1 MKLVLSTDNKNKIK
15 EIKNLLED
23 LDIEVLGKSDIGAD
37 FEVEE
42 NGETLYDNALLKAK
56 AISDKTDDYVL
67 ADDTGLFVNSLNGE
81 PGVHSARYASE
92 HNDKLNREKLLK
104 NLLNCE
110 DRSAYFKTQLI
121 LIDKNKNIIPL
132 EGVCEGEIIKEER
145 GENGF
150 GYDSI
155 FMPNGYKETFA
166 EMSLSEKNK
175 ISHRS
180 KALQKLKI
188 KLQNVNNC

>member
-23 LDIEVLGKSDIGAD
+23 LDIEILGKSDIGAD

>member
-23 LDIEVLGKSDIGAD
+23 LDIEILGKSDIGAD

-104 NLLNCE
+104 NLLNFE

>member
-15 EIKNLLED
+15 EIKDVLKD
-23 LDIEVLGKSDIGAD
+23 LDIEILGKSDIGAN

-42 NGETLYDNALLKAK
+42 NGKTLYDNALLKAR
-56 AISDKTDDYVL
+56 AIADKTDFFVL
-67 ADDTGLFVNSLNGE
+67 ADDTGLFVNSLNGD

-104 NLLNCE
+104 NLSGFK
-110 DRSAYFKTQLI
+110 DRSAYFKTELV
-121 LIDKNKNIIPL
+121 LIDPDKNIIPI
-132 EGVCEGEIIKEER
+132 EGICEGHIIEEER
-145 GENGF
+145 GDNGF

-155 FMPNGYKETFA
+155 FMPEGYDKTFA
-166 EMSLSEKNK
+166 EMTLDDKNK

-180 KALQKLKI
+180 RALQKLKI
-188 KLQNVNNC
+188 KLTKIK

>member
-1 MKLVLSTDNKNKIK
+1 MKLVLSTDNKNKIR
-15 EIKNLLED
+15 EIKNLLGD
-23 LDIEVLGKSDIGAD
+23 LDIEILGKSDIGAD

-42 NGETLYDNALLKAK
+42 NGETLYDNALIKAK
-56 AISDKTDDYVL
+56 AISDKTDEYVL
-67 ADDTGLFVNSLNGE
+67 SDDTGLFVNSLNGE

-104 NLLNCE
+104 NLSNYE

-121 LIDKNKNIIPL
+121 LIDNNKNIIPL
-132 EGVCEGEIIKEER
+132 DGVCEGEIIKEER

-155 FMPNGYKETFA
+155 FMPKGYNKTFA
-166 EMSLSEKNK
+166 EMSLDEKNK

-188 KLQNVNNC
+188 KLQNVNNY

>member
-15 EIKNLLED
+15 EIKDVLKD
-23 LDIEVLGKSDIGAD
+23 LDIEILGKSDVGCD

-42 NGETLYDNALLKAK
+42 NGDTLYDNALLKAQ
-56 AISDKTDDYVL
+56 AIADKTDFYVL
-67 ADDTGLFVNSLNGE
+67 ADDTGLFVNSLGGD

-104 NLLNCE
+104 NLSDSE
-110 DRSAYFKTQLI
+110 DRSAYFKTELV
-121 LIDKNKNIIPL
+121 LIDPDKNIIPI
-132 EGVCEGEIIKEER
+132 EGICEGNIIEEER
-145 GENGF
+145 GDNGF

-155 FMPNGYKETFA
+155 FMPLGYDKTFA
-166 EMSLSEKNK
+166 EMTLDEKNK

-180 KALQKLKI
+180 RALQKLKI
-188 KLQNVNNC
+188 KLTKIK